1 MSLNPQ
7 RLRILLAV
15 VRADGV
21 VGAARAL
28 RLTPQAVSQQL
39 GLLERELDVSLFDRS
54 RRRLA
59 PTQLAR
65 ELAGHAERV
74 EAELVA
80 AERTAASS
88 TSRATGTVRVAAFQS
103 VIRWLVVEALPLVR
117 ARQPGVTP
125 VIVEM
130 SGPGVLTELRAGRL
144 DLVIDDRDESM
155 PASPSPSIATRLLR
169 REPYFVVA
177 SAALAHKLRTP
188 RQLAAQRWIDGPE
201 GSACRA
207 ALRRLAARARFE
219 PHISHV
225 CLEFPS
231 ILALVRAGEGIAIV
245 PAPALGDRIS
255 YGLHRRS
262 NSAGPSL
269 RSFRSLG
276 QEPDSP
282 GFARSRLEDAGAV
295 ETCPITGL
303 GTRDLYLLQRTT
315 ARGTAPAVDAV
326 IDALLAIQDRR

>member
-1 MSLNPQ
+1 MSLSPQ
-7 RLRILLAV
+7 RLRVLLAV

-21 VGAARAL
+21 VGAARSL

-39 GLLERELDVSLFDRS
+39 GLLEGELEVSLFDRT
-54 RRRLA
+54 RRRLV

-65 ELAGHAERV
+65 ELAGHAERI

-80 AERTAASS
+80 AQRTAASS
-88 TSRATGTVRVAAFQS
+88 TRRATGTVRVAAFLS

-125 VIVEM
+125 MIVEM

-144 DLVIDDRDESM
+144 DLVIDDRDE
-155 PASPSPSIATRLLR
+155 ASPPAPSPTIATRLFR

-177 SAALAHKLRTP
+177 SAALAHGVRT
-188 RQLAAQRWIDGPE
+188 RRELAAQRWIDGPE

-207 ALRRLAARARFE
+207 ALRRLATRMRFE
-219 PHISHV
+219 PQVAHV

-245 PAPALGDRIS
+245 PAPALT
-255 YGLHRRS
+255 
-262 NSAGPSL
+262 
-269 RSFRSLG
+269 
-276 QEPDSP
+276 
-282 GFARSRLEDAGAV
+282 DAAAV
-295 ETCPITGL
+295 ETCPIAGL

-315 ARGTAPAVDAV
+315 ARGTSPAVDAV
-326 IDALLAIQDRR
+326 VDALLAIQGRPATSARS

>member
-1 MSLNPQ
+1 MSLSPQ

-21 VGAARAL
+21 VGAARSL
-28 RLTPQAVSQQL
+28 RLTPQAVSQQV
-39 GLLERELDVSLFDRS
+39 GLLERELEVSLFDRT
-54 RRRLA
+54 RRRLV

-65 ELAGHAERV
+65 ELAGHAERI

-80 AERTAASS
+80 AQRTAASS
-88 TSRATGTVRVAAFQS
+88 TRRATGTVRVAAFLS
-103 VIRWLVVEALPLVR
+103 AIRWLVVEALPLVR

-125 VIVEM
+125 MVVEM

-144 DLVIDDRDESM
+144 DLVIDDRDEGSP
-155 PASPSPSIATRLLR
+155 PAPSPTIATRLLR

-177 SAALAHKLRTP
+177 SAALAHGLRT
-188 RQLAAQRWIDGPE
+188 RRDLAAQRWIDGPD

-207 ALRRLAARARFE
+207 ALRRLATRMRFE
-219 PHISHV
+219 PQIAHV

-245 PAPALGDRIS
+245 PAPALT
-255 YGLHRRS
+255 
-262 NSAGPSL
+262 
-269 RSFRSLG
+269 
-276 QEPDSP
+276 
-282 GFARSRLEDAGAV
+282 DAAAV

-315 ARGTAPAVDAV
+315 PRGTSPAVDSV
-326 IDALLAIQDRR
+326 VDALLAIQGRLATSARS

>member
-39 GLLERELDVSLFDRS
+39 GLLERELDVALFDRT

-59 PTQLAR
+59 ATQLAR
-65 ELAGHAERV
+65 ELAGHAERI

-80 AERTAASS
+80 AQRTAASS
-88 TSRATGTVRVAAFQS
+88 TSRATGTVRLAAFQS

-125 VIVEM
+125 MVVEM
-130 SGPGVLTELRAGRL
+130 SGPGVLTALRAGHI

-155 PASPSPSIATRLLR
+155 PPAPSPTIATRLLR

-177 SAALAHKLRTP
+177 SAALAHRLRTR

-219 PHISHV
+219 PQVAHV

-231 ILALVRAGEGIAIV
+231 IVALVRAGEGIAIV
-245 PAPALGDRIS
+245 PAPAM
-255 YGLHRRS
+255 
-262 NSAGPSL
+262 A
-269 RSFRSLG
+269 
-276 QEPDSP
+276 
-282 GFARSRLEDAGAV
+282 DAGAV
-295 ETCPITGL
+295 ETCAIGGL
-303 GTRDLYLLQRTT
+303 GTRDLYLIQRTT

-326 IDALLAIQDRR
+326 VDALLTSARS